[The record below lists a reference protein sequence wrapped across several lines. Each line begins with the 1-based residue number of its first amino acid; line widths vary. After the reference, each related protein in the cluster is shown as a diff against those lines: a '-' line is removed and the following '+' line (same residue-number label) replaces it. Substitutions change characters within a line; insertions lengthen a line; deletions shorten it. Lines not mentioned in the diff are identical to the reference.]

1 MPTPCGFQGVLLWI
15 SSARSCGPNAREHS
29 ADGALQLNLTREEPS
44 VRAGGCAGTNR
55 STRWGASTGVARK
68 HSPDSNALKSTYPYG
83 SS

>member
-15 SSARSCGPNAREHS
+15 SSARSCGPNARERS
-29 ADGALQLNLTREEPS
+29 ADSALQLNLTREEPS
-44 VRAGGCAGTNR
+44 VRAGGCAGTIQ
-55 STRWGASTGVARK
+55 STRWGIARE